1 MAVRRLIDGG
11 LRYRRTRDRADDVI
25 VRGGENMSPGEIED
39 VMMTHAAVSDIA
51 IVGLPDEEWGEAVV
65 GVVVLKHSATVESL
79 QQWVKDRM
87 RSSRVPERLE
97 FWDELPYNETGKL
110 LRREVRA
117 RLTESTSGSA

>member
-1 MAVRRLIDGG
+1 M
-11 LRYRRTRDRADDVI
+11 
-25 VRGGENMSPGEIED
+25 RGGENMSPGEIED
-39 VMMTHAAVSDIA
+39 VMMTHDAVSDVA

-65 GVVVLKHSATVESL
+65 GVVVLKQSATVESL

-97 FWDELPYNETGKL
+97 FWDELPYTETGKL